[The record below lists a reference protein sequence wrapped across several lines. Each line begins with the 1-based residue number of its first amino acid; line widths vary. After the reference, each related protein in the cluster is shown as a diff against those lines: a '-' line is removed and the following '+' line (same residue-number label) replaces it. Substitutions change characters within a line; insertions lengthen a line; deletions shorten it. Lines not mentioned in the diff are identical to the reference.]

1 MLRNWN
7 FNLFIF
13 SGVFLTHKVAIV
25 GAGIIGMT
33 NAIVILENNKNRE
46 DKFEVTV
53 FSKEKPLATNSD
65 AAVATWFAPND
76 DKPLLQ
82 QCCLQ
87 SLSKFIKLIENQ
99 TPGVNIISEVLY
111 FTSETDFKKSVWAK
125 ESVRKA
131 VELHE
136 NTNADLHENTDA
148 ELKVDGFP
156 FSVLIKIPLINPN
169 FYRPYMLKKFDEL
182 GGRIEVK
189 KIDAL
194 SELTKSYD
202 IVINSSGWE
211 AKYLTDDK
219 LVYPIRG
226 QTETFALTP
235 DLKNNHSLNV
245 EGLTAYIVFRPIDKG
260 NGDCVIGTTFQIGD
274 SNRKISPEDTQR
286 IINSVAS
293 FFPAVKNVTTTSQ
306 VGIRCGRSEVRIDA
320 ERKDQSMIVHCYG
333 HDGSGYSAS
342 WGSANKVL
350 EHCNNFVSEP
360 KAIPRPRI

>member
-1 MLRNWN
+1 MLIIGI
-7 FNLFIF
+7 LIYLYF
-13 SGVFLTHKVAIV
+13 SGVFLTHKVVIV

-53 FSKEKPLATNSD
+53 FSKEEPLATNSD

-82 QCCLQ
+82 RCCLQ
-87 SLSKFIKLIENQ
+87 SLPKFAELIKNQ

-111 FTSETDFKKSVWAK
+111 FTSETDFKNSVWAK
-125 ESVRKA
+125 ESVRHA

-136 NTNADLHENTDA
+136 ITDA

-169 FYRPYMLKKFDEL
+169 FYRPYMLEKFKKL
-182 GGRIEVK
+182 GGKIEVK

-194 SELTKSYD
+194 SELAESYA

-211 AKYLTDDK
+211 AKFLTDDK

-235 DLKNNHSLNV
+235 DFKNNRSLNV
-245 EGLTAYIVFRPIDKG
+245 EGLTSYVVFRPIDKG
-260 NGDCVIGTTFQIGD
+260 DGDCVIGTTFQIGD
-274 SNRKISPEDTQR
+274 SNREISPEDSQR
-286 IINSVAS
+286 IINNVAS
-293 FFPAVKNVTTTSQ
+293 FFPPVKNVATTSK
-306 VGIRCGRSEVRIDA
+306 VGIRCGRSEVRIEA

-333 HDGSGYSAS
+333 HGGSGYSAS

>member
-1 MLRNWN
+1 
-7 FNLFIF
+7 
-13 SGVFLTHKVAIV
+13 LTHKVAIV

-33 NAIVILENNKNRE
+33 NAIVILENNKNRQ
-46 DKFEVTV
+46 DKFDVTI
-53 FSKEKPLATNSD
+53 FSKEDPLVTNSD

-87 SLSKFIKLIENQ
+87 SLPKFAELMKNK

-111 FTSETDFKKSVWAK
+111 FTSETDFKNSVWAK

-131 VELHE
+131 IE
-136 NTNADLHENTDA
+136 LHENTDA
-148 ELKVDGFP
+148 KLEIDGFP

-169 FYRPYMLKKFDEL
+169 FYRPYMLEKFKNL
-182 GGRIEVK
+182 GGKLEVK

-194 SELTKSYD
+194 NTLTESHP

-211 AKYLTDDK
+211 TKFLTDDD

-235 DLKNNHSLNV
+235 NLKKDHSLNV
-245 EGLTAYIVFRPIDKG
+245 ERLTTYVVFRPIDKE
-260 NGDCVIGTTFQIGD
+260 NADCVVGTTFQIDD
-274 SNRKISPEDTQR
+274 SDREIRPSDTQS
-286 IINSVAS
+286 IINNVAT
-293 FFPAVKNVTTTSQ
+293 FFPAVKNVMTTPK
-306 VGIRCGRSEVRIDA
+306 VGIRCGRSEVRIEV
-320 ERKDQSMIVHCYG
+320 ERNDQSMIVHCYG
-333 HDGSGYSAS
+333 HGGSGYSAS

-350 EHCNNFVSEP
+350 EYCNNFVSEL
-360 KAIPRPRI
+360 KAIPRSRI